1 MEVLVLAG
9 YRAQKDDE
17 LSLAPGDLVRQVC
30 KGPAQG
36 WLRGELRGHCGL
48 FPECLVQEIP
58 ETLRGVGDAP
68 RPRCGRRR
76 GLGNPHK
83 PSVSLDPQRP
93 PKLSSL
99 TYDSPPDYLRTVS
112 HPETYRVLFDYHPEA
127 PDELALRRGDEVKVL
142 RKTTED
148 KGWWEGESQGR
159 RGVFPDNFVLPPPPI
174 KKLAPR
180 KVVSRESAAIKELKK
195 MMPKTAL
202 PTVKK
207 LVTAPTGPSKAKPSW
222 TPSGDGQKRPSRNSR
237 PALTGSSGSFLS
249 GGPGHPGRRRSKI
262 QAPQQRSA
270 ANQGEEQSSLTKAP
284 HVNKTLT
291 LDKAP
296 GPEKT
301 LSLNKAPGPEETPSQ
316 DKAPGPEETPSQD
329 KAPSPE
335 ETLTPDKVTTLE
347 ETPALEDDTPSPD
360 RVFSV
365 HEAPASEVPPEDG
378 APYPKMAP
386 LEDEASTLGKV
397 LTQEQVLSE
406 GASTRDNT
414 QLYHFSSEEALP
426 NARSLEASEAQSQEE
441 FHMPEAPS
449 LCVGKHPLDKRD
461 SSPLQCESKS
471 KPGSMPALEKAH
483 PQEEAAILLG
493 EAPVKDETTPKEEK
507 APKEE
512 VPPEEEVPPKE
523 VTPAQKNSHPIMLTP
538 GPLVTSTLHSLVLQ
552 SPTDSESDRDDI
564 KRLKDEVEALRGSL
578 ELMGVRLEKKLTDIW
593 EELKSERE
601 KRQLL
606 EVLVKRRTQ
615 ESLTRDSIHVQTQTQ
630 TQTH

>member
-1 MEVLVLAG
+1 MLCPGAG
-9 YRAQKDDE
+9 PGGRPAKSPGPQRWCKVNFSYCPEQADE
-17 LSLAPGDLVRQVC
+17 LKLQAGETVEVIKEIEDGWWLGKKNGQLGAFPSNFVELLDS
-30 KGPAQG
+30 GP
-36 WLRGELRGHCGL
+36 
-48 FPECLVQEIP
+48 PS
-58 ETLRGVGDAP
+58 
-68 RPRCGRRR
+68 
-76 GLGNPHK
+76 LGNPHK

-222 TPSGDGQKRPSRNSR
+222 TPSGDGQKRPSRNSS
-237 PALTGSSGSFLS
+237 SSGSFLS

-523 VTPAQKNSHPIMLTP
+523 V
-538 GPLVTSTLHSLVLQ
+538 
-552 SPTDSESDRDDI
+552 
-564 KRLKDEVEALRGSL
+564 
-578 ELMGVRLEKKLTDIW
+578 
-593 EELKSERE
+593 
-601 KRQLL
+601 
-606 EVLVKRRTQ
+606 LVKRRTQ

>member
-1 MEVLVLAG
+1 MVQSELQLLPG
-9 YRAQKDDE
+9 TGGRAE
-17 LSLAPGDLVRQVC
+17 AASGGDC
-30 KGPAQG
+30 GSDKG
-36 WLRGELRGHCGL
+36 
-48 FPECLVQEIP
+48 
-58 ETLRGVGDAP
+58 
-68 RPRCGRRR
+68 

-222 TPSGDGQKRPSRNSR
+222 TPSGDGQKRPSRNSS
-237 PALTGSSGSFLS
+237 SSGSFLS

>member
-1 MEVLVLAG
+1 MGSWEPSRPTLWSCWTVGPQV
-9 YRAQKDDE
+9 R
-17 LSLAPGDLVRQVC
+17 PGACGPVNPCDQTRQSPV
-30 KGPAQG
+30 
-36 WLRGELRGHCGL
+36 
-48 FPECLVQEIP
+48 
-58 ETLRGVGDAP
+58 TLP
-68 RPRCGRRR
+68 S

>member
-1 MEVLVLAG
+1 
-9 YRAQKDDE
+9 
-17 LSLAPGDLVRQVC
+17 
-30 KGPAQG
+30 
-36 WLRGELRGHCGL
+36 
-48 FPECLVQEIP
+48 
-58 ETLRGVGDAP
+58 
-68 RPRCGRRR
+68 
-76 GLGNPHK
+76 
-83 PSVSLDPQRP
+83 
-93 PKLSSL
+93 
-99 TYDSPPDYLRTVS
+99 
-112 HPETYRVLFDYHPEA
+112 
-127 PDELALRRGDEVKVL
+127 
-142 RKTTED
+142 
-148 KGWWEGESQGR
+148 
-159 RGVFPDNFVLPPPPI
+159 
-174 KKLAPR
+174 
-180 KVVSRESAAIKELKK
+180 

>member
-1 MEVLVLAG
+1 MVQSELQLLPG
-9 YRAQKDDE
+9 TGGRAE
-17 LSLAPGDLVRQVC
+17 AASGGDC
-30 KGPAQG
+30 GSDKG
-36 WLRGELRGHCGL
+36 
-48 FPECLVQEIP
+48 
-58 ETLRGVGDAP
+58 
-68 RPRCGRRR
+68 

-180 KVVSRESAAIKELKK
+180 KVVSRESAPIKELKK

-222 TPSGDGQKRPSRNSR
+222 TPSGDGQKRPSRNSS
-237 PALTGSSGSFLS
+237 SSGSFLS

-262 QAPQQRSA
+262 QASQQRSA

-301 LSLNKAPGPEETPSQ
+301 LSLNKAHSPEKTPSLDKARSPEETPSQDKAPGPEETPSLDKAPGPEETPSQ
-316 DKAPGPEETPSQD
+316 DKAPGPEETPSQDKTPGPEETPSQD

-615 ESLTRDSIHVQTQTQ
+615 ESRTRDSIHVQTQTQ
-630 TQTH
+630 TQTQTH